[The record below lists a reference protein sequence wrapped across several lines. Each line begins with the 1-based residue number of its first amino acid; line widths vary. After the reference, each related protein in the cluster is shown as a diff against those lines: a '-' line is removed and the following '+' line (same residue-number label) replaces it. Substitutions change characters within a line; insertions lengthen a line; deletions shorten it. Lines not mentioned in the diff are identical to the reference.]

1 MKPQRMCVVCRE
13 MKTKEQLIRVVKSK
27 DGVSIDTTFRAQ
39 GRGAYV
45 CRSIDCIENAQ
56 KRGAFERSF
65 SVKVDPELYST
76 LEALIK
82 DAE

>member
-56 KRGAFERSF
+56 KRRAFERSF
-65 SVKVDPELYST
+65 SMKVDPELYST

>member
-65 SVKVDPELYST
+65 SMKVDPELYST